1 MVVLAGMPTCAL
13 KAWAAGE
20 WSGCLHRSHSTRT
33 SRCASTASSDDAT
46 RYGSTPIS
54 TSRVSAPGASFV
66 CSVENTK
73 WPVSEACTAI
83 CAVSWS
89 RISPIRITSGSWR
102 SIERSPRAKVKP
114 AFSDTWIWLTPS
126 S

>member
-1 MVVLAGMPTCAL
+1 MVSAGMPTCAL

-20 WSGCLHRSHSTRT
+20 WSGCLQCSQSTRT
-33 SRCASTASSDDAT
+33 SRCASTASSDEAT
-46 RYGSTPIS
+46 RYGSTPMS
-54 TSRVSAPGASFV
+54 TRRVSAPGASLV
-66 CSVENTK
+66 CSVEKTR

-102 SIERSPRAKVKP
+102 RIERSPRAKVSP
-114 AFSDTWIWLTPS
+114 AFSETWIWLTPVS
-126 S
+126 